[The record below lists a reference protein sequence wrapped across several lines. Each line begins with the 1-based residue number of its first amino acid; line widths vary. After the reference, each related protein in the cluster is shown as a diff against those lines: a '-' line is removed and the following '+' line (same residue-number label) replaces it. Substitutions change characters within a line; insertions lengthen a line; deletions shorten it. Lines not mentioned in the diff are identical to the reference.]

1 MGLSNQLV
9 SVIIN
14 CKNSEKY
21 INECINS
28 VLTQTYSN
36 YEIVLINNFSTDR
49 TKEIILSYS
58 DNRIQYFE
66 TKSPLNLGAARN
78 IGLKISKGEY
88 IAFLDSD
95 DTWYPN
101 KLELILKKFT
111 ENVGLVYSDVKYFN
125 NKNSFNLYDIRNLY
139 KGNCFKELL
148 DDYNLCMSSCVIS
161 KKAILNQKILF
172 DEELKVCED
181 LDFFLKIAYVFKI
194 EYVRDVLVEYRIHG
208 KNLTFKYPE
217 LFFDEFEKTI
227 SNLLEMFQINNN
239 IIIKALDKNLIN
251 RSKHFWRKNRRI
263 KAYKTLIKVK
273 KLYLKALFYAIIIV
287 FPFKIIN
294 FIYRSVS
301 SKKIEFN

>member
-1 MGLSNQLV
+1 MDLPNQLV
-9 SVIIN
+9 SIIIN

-21 INECINS
+21 LNECIDS
-28 VLTQTYSN
+28 VLTQTFSN
-36 YEIVLINNFSTDR
+36 YEIVIINNFSTDR

-58 DNRIQYFE
+58 DSRIQYFE
-66 TKSPLNLGAARN
+66 TKSHLNLGAARN
-78 IGLKISKGEY
+78 IGLEMSKGEY

-111 ENVGLVYSDVKYFN
+111 ENIGLVYSDVKYFN
-125 NKNSFNLYDIRNLY
+125 NNNSFNLYDIRNLY

-161 KKAILNQKILF
+161 KKVILNQKILF

-181 LDFFLKIAYVFKI
+181 LDFFLKIAYVSKI

-251 RSKHFWRKNRRI
+251 RSKHFWRKNKRI
-263 KAYKTLIKVK
+263 NAYKTLIKVK
-273 KLYLKALFYAIIIV
+273 KLYLKALLYAIIIV

>member
-1 MGLSNQLV
+1 MDLSNQLV
-9 SVIIN
+9 SIIIN

-21 INECINS
+21 LNECIDS
-28 VLTQTYSN
+28 VLTQTFSN
-36 YEIVLINNFSTDR
+36 YEIVIINNFSTDR

-58 DNRIQYFE
+58 DSRIQYFE
-66 TKSPLNLGAARN
+66 TKSHLNLGAARN
-78 IGLKISKGEY
+78 IGLEMSKGEY

-111 ENVGLVYSDVKYFN
+111 ENIGLVYSDVKYFN
-125 NKNSFNLYDIRNLY
+125 NNNSFNLYDIRNLY

-161 KKAILNQKILF
+161 KKVILNQKILF

-181 LDFFLKIAYVFKI
+181 LDFFLKIAYVSKI

-251 RSKHFWRKNRRI
+251 RSKHFWRKNKRI
-263 KAYKTLIKVK
+263 NAYKTLIKVK
-273 KLYLKALFYAIIIV
+273 KLYLKALLYAIIIV

>member
-1 MGLSNQLV
+1 MGLPNQLV

-21 INECINS
+21 LNECIDS

-36 YEIVLINNFSTDR
+36 YEIILINNFSTDR

-78 IGLKISKGEY
+78 IGLKSSKGEY

-95 DTWYPN
+95 DTWHHN

-111 ENVGLVYSDVKYFN
+111 DNIGLVYSDVKYFN
-125 NKNSFNLYDIRNLY
+125 SNNSFNLYDIRNLY

-148 DDYNLCMSSCVIS
+148 EDYNLCFSSCVIS
-161 KKAILNQKILF
+161 KKVILNQNIFF

-181 LDFFLKIAYVFKI
+181 LDFFLKIAYISKI
-194 EYVRDVLVEYRIHG
+194 EYVREVLVEYRIHG

-227 SNLLEMFQINNN
+227 TNLLEMFQINND
-239 IIIKALDKNLIN
+239 IISKALDNNSIN
-251 RSKHFWRKNRRI
+251 RSKYFWKKNKKI
-263 KAYKTLIKVK
+263 NAYKALIKVK
-273 KLYLKALFYAIIIV
+273 KLSFDSMFSNIPEAIW
-287 FPFKIIN
+287 
-294 FIYRSVS
+294 
-301 SKKIEFN
+301 

>member
-1 MGLSNQLV
+1 MDLSNQLV
-9 SVIIN
+9 SIIIN

-21 INECINS
+21 LNECIDS
-28 VLTQTYSN
+28 VLAQTFSN
-36 YEIVLINNFSTDR
+36 YEIVIINNFSTDR

-58 DNRIQYFE
+58 DSRIQYFE
-66 TKSPLNLGAARN
+66 TKSHLNLGAARN
-78 IGLKISKGEY
+78 IGLEMSKGEY

-111 ENVGLVYSDVKYFN
+111 ENIGLVYSDVKYFN
-125 NKNSFNLYDIRNLY
+125 NNNSFNLYDIRNLY

-161 KKAILNQKILF
+161 KKVILNQKILF

-181 LDFFLKIAYVFKI
+181 LDFFLKIAYVSKI

-251 RSKHFWRKNRRI
+251 RSKHFWRKNKRI
-263 KAYKTLIKVK
+263 NAYKTLIKVK
-273 KLYLKALFYAIIIV
+273 KLYLKALLYAIIIV